1 MRDIIVIVVTAVL
14 SDNIVL
20 SQALGVCPM
29 LGTGDKP
36 ARALR
41 MGALTAVCMV
51 AASALSWPVTTLV
64 LIPMGLEYTRTLV
77 FVLAASSA
85 VQLAE
90 TVMRHSFEKSAASLG
105 AYLPLTAAN
114 CAILEVCSQSASAQF
129 SFAQC
134 VASAAAGGAGFT
146 LALLLFAGIK
156 EKIASADIPESFRGI
171 AIDLIA
177 AAILSLSFMGFSGIA
192 AGIFG
197 S

>member
-36 ARALR
+36 GRALR

-51 AASALSWPVTTLV
+51 AASALSWPVTLV

-156 EKIASADIPESFRGI
+156 EKIASADIPASFRGI